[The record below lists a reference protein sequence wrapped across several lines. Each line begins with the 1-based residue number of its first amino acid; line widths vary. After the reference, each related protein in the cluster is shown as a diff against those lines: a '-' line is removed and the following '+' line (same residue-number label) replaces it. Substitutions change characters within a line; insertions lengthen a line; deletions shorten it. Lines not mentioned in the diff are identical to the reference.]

1 MHTPPLLPSV
11 YALLSQIIDYAGLFP
26 PANLT
31 LIEAIRNFIHY
42 RTLPEQW
49 MLSRFILPAHRIG
62 DLSRLIDNGL
72 TWEGTLSFSILGQGG
87 ADRTAFLTGLDA
99 DVQAVSTFRAQ
110 YGGRVRADVY
120 ETRVPASEVGEDDRA
135 RILLGEALPRLAGA
149 GLVPFLETP
158 FGIGWEARAGVLIRA
173 LSQVPAAPRAGFKLR
188 TGGVTADAFPSPKQI
203 SLALRLCEAQ
213 GVPLKCTAGLHHP
226 VRSFR
231 EEVGTNMHGFLNVFV
246 AGVLR
251 QLVHH
256 PGARP
261 KPFMRPAFD
270 SKAQAALEATGEY
283 LRKRFFKEM
292 TYLNRKCIHH
302 LKKIIYFIPINYF
315 KIYHKYF

>member
-1 MHTPPLLPSV
+1 MDAVS
-11 YALLSQIIDYAGLFP
+11 
-26 PANLT
+26 
-31 LIEAIRNFIHY
+31 
-42 RTLPEQW
+42 
-49 MLSRFILPAHRIG
+49 FILPAHRIG

-87 ADRTAFLTGLDA
+87 ADRAAFLTGLDA

-246 AGVLR
+246 AGVL
-251 QLVHH
+251 L
-256 PGARP
+256 GAG
-261 KPFMRPAFD
+261 
-270 SKAQAALEATGEY
+270 ALEGDRVGEI
-283 LRKRFFKEM
+283 LREEDPARLGFSSGAGGWGGG
-292 TYLNRKCIHH
+292 T
-302 LKKIIYFIPINYF
+302 
-315 KIYHKYF
+315 